1 MPSTASCSRSST
13 APLPE
18 HPRFVAPSI
27 EQGSPTLARIEKS
40 IQINR
45 SPDDVWA
52 VVGDIG
58 AISTWMP
65 AIGQSSFTDVCAS
78 APWKTAVCSVS
89 RSPTAMTPT
98 VDTST
103 RSPKGRCRSITTTH
117 GCPWTRRTTAPG
129 DTWIT
134 EIALDDMAAMELVF
148 DEGMQ
153 SIKAHLEQS

>member
-1 MPSTASCSRSST
+1 
-13 APLPE
+13 
-18 HPRFVAPSI
+18 
-27 EQGSPTLARIEKS
+27 LARIEKS

-65 AIGQSSFTDVCAS
+65 AIGQSSFTDGVRECAMEDGGVLREQIS
-78 APWKTAVCSVS
+78 NRNDSNRRYEYEITEGPMSLDHHHAWMSVDETDNGS
-89 RSPTAMTPT
+89 R
-98 VDTST
+98 
-103 RSPKGRCRSITTTH
+103 
-117 GCPWTRRTTAPG
+117 

-134 EIALDDMAAMELVF
+134 EIELDDMAAMELVF